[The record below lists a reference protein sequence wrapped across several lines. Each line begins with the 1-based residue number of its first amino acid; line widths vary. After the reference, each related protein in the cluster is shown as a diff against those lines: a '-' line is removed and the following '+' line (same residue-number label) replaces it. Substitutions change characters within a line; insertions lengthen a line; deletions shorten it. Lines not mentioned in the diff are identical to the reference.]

1 MLKNGWWTAEWVTFG
16 GEAELPVNKVTWQ
29 QVGHVTE
36 PGRYMFRFGWLTI
49 TPDDLA
55 IWTQFPDASFTLVQT
70 SVPPLATETDEPSI
84 AETEEYHLGA
94 FELHVSDDPHAE
106 NVMQPADERAT
117 GEAQSSG

>member
-1 MLKNGWWTAEWVTFG
+1 MTAERLTFG

-36 PGRYMFRFGWLTI
+36 RGRYMFRFGWLMI

-70 SVPPLATETDEPSI
+70 SVPPLATETNEPSI
-84 AETEEYHLGA
+84 FATEEYHLGA
-94 FELHVSDDPHAE
+94 FELHVSDDPHEE

-117 GEAQSSG
+117 GEAQSSV